1 MSDQGKQVGA
11 TVSQLLADAR
21 RRFTEAGVAD
31 PAADARVLISGL
43 LKLTTTEM
51 LTRGGDVVEHA
62 AAVRIEDAITRRL
75 AHEPVHR
82 ILGEREFYGLPLS
95 LSAETLEPR
104 PDTEILVDTM
114 LPYMRDLAGKH
125 GDLHILDMGT
135 GTGAI
140 CLALL
145 KECPQAS
152 GIGSDI
158 SVDALKTAQ
167 SNAERNG
174 LQQRFKAVRSS
185 WFQAIDGTFHAIVS
199 NPPYIAS
206 SVVDTLAPEV
216 TKFDPAA
223 ALDGGMDGLDA
234 YRSIA
239 KDAARFMHPDGVI
252 GLEIGYDQR
261 TEVTEVFEA
270 EGFKC
275 LESVKDYGHND
286 RVLVFA
292 RNLLATSG

>member
-1 MSDQGKQVGA
+1 
-11 TVSQLLADAR
+11 
-21 RRFTEAGVAD
+21 
-31 PAADARVLISGL
+31 
-43 LKLTTTEM
+43 M
-51 LTRGGDVVEHA
+51 LTGGNDLVDADDAARIE
-62 AAVRIEDAITRRL
+62 AAVERRL

-114 LPYMRDLAGKH
+114 LPYLRNLAAG
-125 GDLHILDMGT
+125 GANLHILDMGT

-145 KECPQAS
+145 SECPEAS
-152 GIGSDI
+152 GVGSDI
-158 SVDALKTAQ
+158 SADALKTAQ

-174 LQQRFKAVRSS
+174 LQDRFKAVQSS
-185 WFQAIDGTFHAIVS
+185 WFEDIHGTFHAIVS
-199 NPPYIAS
+199 NPPYIAT

-223 ALDGGMDGLDA
+223 ALDGGRDGLDA

-239 KDAARFMHPDGVI
+239 RDAARFMQPHGVV

-261 TEVTEVFEA
+261 IEVTGIFEA

-275 LESVKDYGHND
+275 LESVKDYGQND
-286 RVLVFA
+286 RVLVFS
-292 RNLLATSG
+292 LK

>member
-1 MSDQGKQVGA
+1 MSDGGKQAGP
-11 TVSQLLADAR
+11 TVSRILAETR
-21 RRFTEAGVAD
+21 RRFTEGGVSD

-43 LKLTTTEM
+43 LGLTTTEM
-51 LTRGGDVVEHA
+51 LTRGGDPVDADAAEQIA
-62 AAVRIEDAITRRL
+62 AAIERRL

-82 ILGEREFYGLPLS
+82 ILGEREFYGLPLR

-114 LPYMRDLAGKH
+114 LPYLRNLAAAEGK
-125 GDLHILDMGT
+125 LHILDMGT

-145 KECPQAS
+145 SECPEAS
-152 GIGSDI
+152 GVGSDI
-158 SVDALKTAQ
+158 SADALKTAQ
-167 SNAERNG
+167 SNARRNG
-174 LQQRFKAVRSS
+174 LEARFEAVHSS
-185 WFQAIDGTFHAIVS
+185 WFEDIHGTFHAIVS
-199 NPPYIAS
+199 NPPYIAT

-223 ALDGGMDGLDA
+223 ALDGGADGLDA

-239 KDAARFMHPDGVI
+239 KDAASFMHPDGVI

-261 TEVTEVFEA
+261 TDVIGVFEA

-275 LESVKDYGHND
+275 LESVKDYGQND

-292 RNLLATSG
+292 RK